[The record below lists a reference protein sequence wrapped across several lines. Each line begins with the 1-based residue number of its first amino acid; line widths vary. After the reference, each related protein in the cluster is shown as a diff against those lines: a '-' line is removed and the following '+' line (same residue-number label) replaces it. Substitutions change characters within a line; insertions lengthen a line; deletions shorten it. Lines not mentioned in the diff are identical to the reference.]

1 MGFASSPFSA
11 MPGHRLEVG
20 SYILGATADG
30 RITVQR
36 TIGIRRISGP
46 GAVGDLWLAAGT
58 SIVPAGGSIGGTS
71 PYSYDTT
78 ANSYNEL
85 TSGVSSLTP
94 AEYIGSNIYRVN
106 GRVDTEASPENPLGS
121 APQTSADAEF
131 PAPSQVTQPSFTP
144 AVFNAGDTI
153 TISLP
158 RQNSAYTHTLYWQVG
173 NAQPVY
179 LDGGVGASLVF
190 ATPADEI
197 LARMTEAPEAKFS
210 IISTTMNGSAIV
222 GEARFEGRVLAPTSA
237 APTVSAYTV
246 SDANTAASSI
256 VGAFV
261 QGVSTLRLDGVTAA
275 AKDGATIVERRL
287 SIEGAGMAIG
297 DTRAL
302 MNSGAIPVTARAW
315 DSRGLSGSLAG
326 SISVLPY
333 QGPSIALPL
342 PSPTGSNVYRSNASG
357 VYDPEGA
364 SLTVS
369 YNAAVASLVN
379 STQRNTLTVRISTR
393 PIDGDT
399 WTVRNTLTPEVS
411 ILSGR
416 LRTGNLTQVVG
427 GGAIYSPDQSYIV
440 RVEVLDRF
448 NTLVK
453 EETVATAYITIDLN
467 GRSVGVGKLRQ
478 RGTLDV
484 AGRAYFEGLSYQ
496 DWMVGDLNAAA
507 FGGTYSFEEGA
518 ANSPPIS
525 TIIGRLVVSRIP
537 GPDGFDFITQQVVD
551 IKYGNVLHVR
561 TGGAI
566 AGGDAVGWDG
576 PWSYMGQVIPSVGT
590 NAQRLTAS
598 ANVDGRKFYCT
609 DTQLEWI
616 WREGTWFLTP
626 GQVLDSMTGP
636 AANGGGADVLIGSRI
651 TTPVLPVGQRVKI
664 FSNFSQ
670 YSTIPGVS
678 LVNTLW
684 RNDGSDVSPAGGSY
698 VGSAR
703 SRAYGASSA
712 QVVGGRGANAL
723 FTATNAARVS
733 VGIFTGNATSMVYG
747 VDGTFLWVES
757 A

>member
-1 MGFASSPFSA
+1 

-58 SIVPAGGSIGGTS
+58 SMVPAGGSIGGTS

-94 AEYIGSNIYRVN
+94 AEYVGSNIYRVN

-131 PAPSQVTQPSFTP
+131 PAPSQVTQPSFAP

-210 IISTTMNGSAIV
+210 IISTTMSGSATV

-302 MNSGAIPVTARAW
+302 LNSGAIPVVARAW
-315 DSRGLSGSLAG
+315 DSRGLSGSLSG
-326 SISVLPY
+326 SVNVLPY
-333 QGPSIALPL
+333 RGPSMSVPF
-342 PSPTGSNVYRSNASG
+342 STPTGSSVYRSNASG
-357 VYDPEGA
+357 AYDPEGSYLAIGYGA
-364 SLTVS
+364 S
-369 YNAAVASLVN
+369 VASLVN
-379 STQRNTLTVRISTR
+379 GTERNTLTLRISTR
-393 PIDGDT
+393 PIDGET
-399 WTVRNTLTPEVS
+399 WTVRNTLTPTVS
-411 ILSGR
+411 VLDGR
-416 LRTGNLTQVVG
+416 LWTGFVTQVVG
-427 GGAIYSPDQSYIV
+427 GGAIYLPDQSYAV
-440 RVEVLDRF
+440 RMEVIDRF

-453 EETVATAYITIDLN
+453 EETVATAYVTIDLN
-467 GRSVGVGKLRQ
+467 GPNVGVGKLHQ

-484 AGRAYFEGLSYQ
+484 AKMAYFEGLSFR
-496 DWMVGDLNAAA
+496 DWEVDDLDLVSHGGVYSFSETALNA
-507 FGGTYSFEEGA
+507 
-518 ANSPPIS
+518 PPIPS
-525 TIIGRLVVSRIP
+525 TMGRLVVNRTPLI
-537 GPDGFDFITQQVVD
+537 GGVD
-551 IKYGNVLHVR
+551 IVIQRVVHLITGENQYFR
-561 TGGAI
+561 TGSSI
-566 AGGDAVGWDG
+566 VGQDFVEWDG
-576 PWSYMGQVIPSVGT
+576 PWVPVRVDTPWTDLTVLSPYAALNVDERPQIRMYNGLAYVRGGFSNLNIAVSTNYIIGQIPVQFRPPINQFGRAGTSLGAADATFIMGANGDIHLRTNTVRSAYYFPLVVPWDVGT
-590 NAQRLTAS
+590 
-598 ANVDGRKFYCT
+598 
-609 DTQLEWI
+609 
-616 WREGTWFLTP
+616 
-626 GQVLDSMTGP
+626 
-636 AANGGGADVLIGSRI
+636 
-651 TTPVLPVGQRVKI
+651 
-664 FSNFSQ
+664 
-670 YSTIPGVS
+670 
-678 LVNTLW
+678 
-684 RNDGSDVSPAGGSY
+684 
-698 VGSAR
+698 
-703 SRAYGASSA
+703 
-712 QVVGGRGANAL
+712 
-723 FTATNAARVS
+723 
-733 VGIFTGNATSMVYG
+733 
-747 VDGTFLWVES
+747 
-757 A
+757 

>member
-1 MGFASSPFSA
+1 

-78 ANSYNEL
+78 ASSYNEL

-131 PAPSQVTQPSFTP
+131 PTPSQVTQPSFTP

-190 ATPADEI
+190 STPVDEI

-302 MNSGAIPVTARAW
+302 LNSGAIPVVARAW
-315 DSRGLSGSLAG
+315 DSRGLSGSLSG
-326 SISVLPY
+326 SVNVLPY
-333 QGPSIALPL
+333 RGPSMSVPF
-342 PSPTGSNVYRSNASG
+342 STPTGSSAYRSNASG
-357 VYDPEGA
+357 AYDPEGSYLAIGYGA
-364 SLTVS
+364 S
-369 YNAAVASLVN
+369 VASLVN
-379 STQRNTLTVRISTR
+379 GTERNTLTLRISTR
-393 PIDGDT
+393 PIDGET
-399 WTVRNTLTPEVS
+399 WTVRNTLTPTVS
-411 ILSGR
+411 VLDGR
-416 LRTGNLTQVVG
+416 LWTGFVTQVVG
-427 GGAIYSPDQSYIV
+427 GGAIYLPDQSYAV
-440 RVEVLDRF
+440 RMEVIDKF

-453 EETVATAYITIDLN
+453 EETVATAYVTIDLN
-467 GRSVGVGKLRQ
+467 GPNVGVGKLHQ

-484 AGRAYFEGLSYQ
+484 AKMAYFEGLSFR
-496 DWMVGDLNAAA
+496 DWEVGDLDLVSH
-507 FGGTYSFEEGA
+507 GGVYSFSETA
-518 ANSPPIS
+518 LNAPPIPS
-525 TIIGRLVVSRIP
+525 TMGRLVVNRTPLI
-537 GPDGFDFITQQVVD
+537 GGLDIVLQRVVHLITGENQ
-551 IKYGNVLHVR
+551 YCR
-561 TGGAI
+561 TGSAI
-566 AGGDAVGWDG
+566 AGQDFVEWDG
-576 PWSYMGQVIPSVGT
+576 PWSHMGQVIPSVGT

-598 ANVDGRKFYCT
+598 AKVDGRKFYCT

-636 AANGGGADVLIGSRI
+636 SANGGGAGVLIGRRI
-651 TTPVLPVGQRVKI
+651 TTPALPVGQRVKI

-698 VGSAR
+698 VGSAG
-703 SRAYGASSA
+703 SRAYGASNA

-733 VGIFTGNATSMVYG
+733 VGIFTGTATSMVYG